1 MRFQVE
7 PHQFTREDLAAG
19 GIDDQRIEADVQV
32 ADAVVEQGQAE
43 LEQRP
48 AAGVQHLVGQALAI
62 ALQRL
67 LRSLF
72 VHAAQ
77 VDAGHA
83 IRRYLFQDLLAAIAE
98 EYCPQHV
105 MALDHAV
112 QRVLEARHIEVANA
126 QLLVAVGA
134 DAAEADRRLA
144 TEPVGLL
151 DIGQGERLVTVER
164 IRRNHAEGRFTLDLL
179 VAAGTDRIDQ
189 FTRRRRFEQA
199 AQGQLRSHPLI
210 DRIHQPRS
218 QQ

>member
-7 PHQFTREDLAAG
+7 PHQFAREDLAAG

-32 ADAVVEQGQAE
+32 ADAVVRSSD
-43 LEQRP
+43 L
-48 AAGVQHLVGQALAI
+48 LAI
-62 ALQRL
+62 TLQRL

-98 EYCPQHV
+98 EYRPQHV

-126 QLLVAVGA
+126 QFLVA
-134 DAAEADRRLA
+134 AAK
-144 TEPVGLL
+144 PVGLL

-164 IRRNHAEGRFTLDLL
+164 IRRNHAEDRFTLDLL